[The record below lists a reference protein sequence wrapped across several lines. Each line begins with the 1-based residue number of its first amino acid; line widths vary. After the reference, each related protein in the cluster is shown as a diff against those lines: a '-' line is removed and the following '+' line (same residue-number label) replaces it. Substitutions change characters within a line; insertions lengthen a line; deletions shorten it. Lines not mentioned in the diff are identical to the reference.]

1 MAKTLQFLLVALL
14 SAFVCTA
21 SSVFTQ
27 ETLDTYLKSDCWDW
41 EPCGSV
47 SDPLEIK
54 HIEVSPDPPQRGQDL
69 TVKVIGNVKEVI
81 DDGAYADVTVKIG
94 LIKILQKEFDLCE
107 EAYAIHLLQ
116 LAASDM
122 CTKEVTHTVTLPK
135 EIPLAKFNV
144 NVQGYTADD
153 DNMVC
158 VNLWIDFRRTS
169 HCS

>member
-107 EAYAIHLLQ
+107 EAENAKVNVTCPV
-116 LAASDM
+116 DKG
-122 CTKEVTHTVTLPK
+122 TKEVTHTVTLPK
-135 EIPLAKFNV
+135 EIPLGSLAHNESKQPKV
-144 NVQGYTADD
+144 
-153 DNMVC
+153 
-158 VNLWIDFRRTS
+158 
-169 HCS
+169 